1 MKKLFR
7 KELLIGTC
15 VLAALAILFF
25 GIDFLKGIN
34 LFHAANYYYAS
45 YTNVN
50 GLAISAPVTVNGFKV
65 GQVRAISYQYDNPGH
80 VLVEMSLDREMQLPR
95 GTEAVLATDMLGTST
110 IALNLGKSNEMYAV
124 GDSLKGVQ
132 AVGLMD
138 GLSNDLMPGIT
149 AVIPKVDTLLTT
161 TNRLLADPALAAS
174 IQRLDNITRNLAA
187 TTVNLNRTVAAL
199 PPITGDV
206 KAITGNF
213 VTTSDNLSAF
223 TTDLNRMPLD
233 SIARQLEITTNNL
246 RLLTEQLNNNESSLG
261 LLMHDPSLYNN
272 INSTVQSLDSLF
284 TDIKARPKRYINIKL
299 L

>member
-174 IQRLDNITRNLAA
+174 IQRLDNITRNLEA

>member
-25 GIDFLKGIN
+25 GIDFLKGVN

-65 GQVRAISYQYDNPGH
+65 GQVHAISYQYDNPGH
-80 VLVEMSLDREMQLPR
+80 VLVELSLDREMQLPR

-110 IALNLGKSNEMYAV
+110 IALNLGKSSEMYAA

-174 IQRLDNITRNLAA
+174 VQRLDNITRNLEA

-233 SIARQLEITTNNL
+233 SIARQLEVTTNNL

>member
-95 GTEAVLATDMLGTST
+95 DTEAVLATDMLGTST

-174 IQRLDNITRNLAA
+174 IQRLDNITRNLEA